1 MTAILKVD
9 TIQDTSGNNIINESS
24 NTITI
29 GASGDTI
36 SIPSGATITNS
47 GTANNFGGGKVLQV
61 VQAQTTTAVTSTATG
76 YTDSGL
82 SGSITPSAT
91 SSKIL
96 ILITQ
101 PYAHQRTSA
110 DNWLGHVR
118 LLRASTAIWTPA
130 TYSLG
135 FGVDGSNV
143 TGFTENYLS
152 INYLDSPSST
162 SSVTYKT
169 QFGLDSNSQVVTQR
183 ASSPSQIILMEIGA

>member
-1 MTAILKVD
+1 MAIITLNNRATNRSDTASAGQVF
-9 TIQDTSGNNIINESS
+9 TATSA
-24 NTITI
+24 TAADFQ
-29 GASGDTI
+29 AS
-36 SIPSGATITNS
+36 
-47 GTANNFGGGKVLQV
+47 GGKVLQV

-96 ILITQ
+96 ISITQ
-101 PYAHQRTSA
+101 PYALQRTSA

-118 LLRASTAIWTPA
+118 LLRGSTAIWTPA

-135 FGVDGSNV
+135 FSVDGSSV

-169 QFGLDSNSQVVTQR
+169 QFGLDSNGQVRTQR
-183 ASSPSQIILMEIGA
+183 ASSPSQIILIEIGA

>member
-9 TIQDTSGNNIINESS
+9 TIQDTAGNNIINESS

-101 PYAHQRTSA
+101 PYALQRTSA
-110 DNWLGHVR
+110 DNWLGQVR

-135 FGVDGSNV
+135 FGVDGASV

-169 QFGLDSNSQVVTQR
+169 QFGLDSNGQVVTQR
-183 ASSPSQIILMEIGA
+183 SSSPSQIILMEIGA

>member
-9 TIQDTSGNNIINESS
+9 TIQDTAGNNIINESS

-47 GTANNFGGGKVLQV
+47 GTANNFGGGKVLQL

-101 PYAHQRTSA
+101 PYALQRTSA
-110 DNWLGHVR
+110 DNWLGQVR

-135 FGVDGSNV
+135 FGVDGASV

-169 QFGLDSNSQVVTQR
+169 QFGLDSNGQVVTQR
-183 ASSPSQIILMEIGA
+183 SSSPSQIILMEIGA